1 MNLRSSL
8 NRLKQIGFWIWRGK
22 YHILTFVAVIFT
34 IFYIAIYTQTSRFFD
49 AYPGKHRGLDLYL
62 SNSGSFWL
70 YLGWG
75 VSYYKNNVS
84 AFLTITG
91 VLIILTQQI
100 LDAKRFADHRPN
112 TIRSWIMSYPT
123 GKPITMSYE
132 GSVPIT
138 ISMKGDV
145 KASISENATLDQ
157 KVAFLLR
164 QANYIQTAIGKVDD
178 RIDDVAASL
187 TNKSKEIKTD
197 LDNFNV
203 SLKTIIA
210 GHIVGAY
217 DINLLGITITLCGTV
232 IQPICS

>member
-1 MNLRSSL
+1 M
-8 NRLKQIGFWIWRGK
+8 
-22 YHILTFVAVIFT
+22 A
-34 IFYIAIYTQTSRFFD
+34 
-49 AYPGKHRGLDLYL
+49 
-62 SNSGSFWL
+62 
-70 YLGWG
+70 
-75 VSYYKNNVS
+75 
-84 AFLTITG
+84 
-91 VLIILTQQI
+91 QQI

-132 GSVPIT
+132 GSVPIA

-145 KASISENATLDQ
+145 ITSISENATIEQ

-164 QANYIQTAIGKVDD
+164 QADYIQTVVGKIDD

-187 TNKSKEIKTD
+187 TNKSKEIKTN

-203 SLKTIIA
+203 SLKTMIA

-217 DINLLGITITLCGTV
+217 DINLLGITITLCGDSNSTHLLMNGV
-232 IQPICS
+232 ISR